1 MESVWEPTMIKRQ
14 VEIFTSSCSLCDE
27 AVRMVQDLACPSC
40 EVLVY
45 NLRDDLEKAQ
55 QYSVNAVPAIAINST
70 VVITGKSNR
79 EQLEAIGIGQPL
91 S

>member
-1 MESVWEPTMIKRQ
+1 MESVWKPTMLKRQ
-14 VEIFTSSCSLCDE
+14 VEIFTANCPLCDE
-27 AVRMVQDLACPSC
+27 AVRMVQELACPSC

-55 QYSVNAVPAIAINST
+55 QYGVNAVPAIAINGI
-70 VVITGKSNR
+70 VVLTGKPSR